1 MSSPLLLALE
11 TSNPSADGPPP
22 GPSVALRDPS
32 GTTLVEPLSPHA
44 SSPAHRRGH
53 DDDLLPAIDRLFTRA
68 GLAPRDLAGGA
79 IAVSIGP
86 GGFTG
91 LRIACAAA
99 KLLAESVG
107 AATIAVPTALAL
119 IRRID
124 HDLFRAGPVAV
135 SLAAKADSTWL
146 HIFDSPTASPIPA
159 RLVSAA
165 EFAPIA
171 AAHNLRTLI
180 SDRFLPDPI
189 RAECNRRAISL
200 LPPTFDAAA
209 VLEAADSLPRLN
221 PLNLLPLY
229 PREPE
234 AVTLWR
240 TRTHQ
245 S

>member
-1 MSSPLLLALE
+1 MLLALE

-22 GPSVALRDPS
+22 GPSVALRAPS

-44 SSPAHRRGH
+44 SPPAHRRGH

-68 GLAPRDLAGGA
+68 HLAPRDLAGGA
-79 IAVSIGP
+79 VAVSIGP

-107 AATIAVPTALAL
+107 AHCIAVPTAHAL

-124 HDLFRAGPVAV
+124 PDLFRAGPVAV
-135 SLAAKADSTWL
+135 SLAAKADTTWL
-146 HIFDSPTASPIPA
+146 HIFESPTTSPIPA
-159 RLVSAA
+159 RLISAA
-165 EFAPIA
+165 EFPSLA

-180 SDRFLPDPI
+180 SDRFLPEPI
-189 RAECNRRAISL
+189 RAECGQRGLNL
-200 LPPTFDAAA
+200 VPPTFDAAA
-209 VLEAADSLPRLN
+209 VLEAAETLPRLD
-221 PLNLLPLY
+221 PLDLLPLY

-240 TRTHQ
+240 ARPRPA
-245 S
+245 